1 MKKVTKETLK
11 VAADRICIDMSD
23 SEYDTLLQE
32 FKTLIKQ
39 MELISEIDGVD
50 DVVPMTF
57 PFPCTHSF
65 LREDEPIN
73 ELSVEEGL
81 KNAPDVHENQIKLP
95 KVVK

>member
-1 MKKVTKETLK
+1 MKEITVETLRK
-11 VAADRICIDMSD
+11 AADKICIDMTD
-23 SEYDTLLQE
+23 SEYESLLNE
-32 FKTLIKQ
+32 FKIMLAQ
-39 MELISEIDGVD
+39 MDLISEIDGVD
-50 DVVPMTF
+50 EATPMTF
-57 PFPCTHSF
+57 PFPCVHTF